1 VERPRI
7 ESVVKYFYL
16 TCLDEQLSFA
26 VSLKALSELRARNY
40 LDEEFRGHWVATLT
54 KWRPR
59 TRSQRPR
66 AWSENPAAKGF
77 LFPVDFDMTA
87 WVSFVNSAEPSES
100 EAVLLS
106 RILFFTDDEIAAGLG
121 VTAGTVRHRVGH
133 GLRKLGGL
141 VES

>member
-7 ESVVKYFYL
+7 ETVVKLFYL
-16 TCLDEQLSFA
+16 SCLDEHLSFA
-26 VSLKALSELRARNY
+26 ASLKVLSELRSRNY
-40 LDEEFRGHWVATLT
+40 LEEEFRSHWVETLT
-54 KWRPR
+54 RWRPKLH
-59 TRSQRPR
+59 SLKPK
-66 AWSENPAAKGF
+66 AWSEQPGAKGF

-87 WVSFVNSAEPSES
+87 WVTFVNSAEQSES

-106 RILFFTDDEIAAGLG
+106 KIIGFTDEEIAAGLG

>member
-1 VERPRI
+1 MERPRI
-7 ESVVKYFYL
+7 ESVVKFFYL
-16 TCLDEQLSFA
+16 SCLDEQLSFSA
-26 VSLKALSELRARNY
+26 SLKVLSELRARNY
-40 LDEEFRGHWVATLT
+40 LEEEFRSHWVETLT
-54 KWRPR
+54 RWRPKIQ
-59 TRSQRPR
+59 SLKPK
-66 AWSENPAAKGF
+66 AWSEQPATKGF

-87 WVSFVNSAEPSES
+87 WVTFVNSAEPSES

-106 RILFFTDDEIAAGLG
+106 KIIGFTDDEIAAGLG